1 MRWVKPEPPK
11 KGDIRC
17 KTWFAL
23 LPVTICKETRW
34 MEWVTVEM
42 EWVWVPLEI
51 CYGEYCWVHKGF
63 VDKPQPVVEDVH
75 TRKVELDDE

>member
-1 MRWVKPEPPK
+1 
-11 KGDIRC
+11 
-17 KTWFAL
+17 
-23 LPVTICKETRW
+23 

-42 EWVWVPLEI
+42 EWAWGPLEN